1 MTTRPDEPPQMV
13 AVIDDDADIRDALH
27 GLLRSVGLGVELFAS
42 AQEFLASAQ
51 ASRAACLV
59 LDVRLPGRS
68 GLDFYDDLVKANMR
82 LPVVFISG
90 HGDIPMTVRAMKA
103 GAVEF
108 LTKPVRHQE
117 LLDAIQLAIEQSRTR
132 RDEERSLAGIRAGLD
147 SLTPREREVMALV
160 VAGRLN
166 KQIAAEIGVG
176 EATVKMHRGQV
187 MRKMRAKSLAELV
200 RMADKLDLSR
210 TRS

>member
-1 MTTRPDEPPQMV
+1 
-13 AVIDDDADIRDALH
+13 
-27 GLLRSVGLGVELFAS
+27 
-42 AQEFLASAQ
+42 
-51 ASRAACLV
+51 
-59 LDVRLPGRS
+59 
-68 GLDFYDDLVKANMR
+68 MR

-90 HGDIPMTVRAMKA
+90 HADVPMSVRAMKA

-117 LLDAIQLAIEQSRTR
+117 LLDAIQLAIEQSRAR
-132 RDEERSLAGIRAGLD
+132 RDEERSLAGIRASFD